1 MMLVT
6 ILCALFVPSLVNVH
20 NKNAG
25 DCAKTH
31 ALWPARLLFQSI
43 NTSAN
48 PNIMSVAMV
57 IPYMLMGIHC
67 NKTSMTGREVC
78 IERVIG
84 DDEP

>member
-6 ILCALFVPSLVNVH
+6 ILCALFVPSLVNIH
-20 NKNAG
+20 DKIAG
-25 DCAKTH
+25 DRTKTH

-48 PNIMSVAMV
+48 ANIMSVAMV

-67 NKTSMTGREVC
+67 NETSTTGGGAS
-78 IERVIG
+78 IERGISG
-84 DDEP
+84 DEP

>member
-1 MMLVT
+1 
-6 ILCALFVPSLVNVH
+6 
-20 NKNAG
+20 
-25 DCAKTH
+25 
-31 ALWPARLLFQSI
+31 
-43 NTSAN
+43 
-48 PNIMSVAMV
+48 MSVAMV

>member
-48 PNIMSVAMV
+48 ANIMSVAMV

-67 NKTSMTGREVC
+67 DEPLTTGKVAC
-78 IERVIG
+78 IERGISV
-84 DDEP
+84 DEP